1 VSKKGGDYAR
11 LHSAHF
17 EFVTTDLKTD
27 EEAKRF
33 LAQSGRFGLSADAID
48 RIDPLVCLGTFSMDD
63 CEELLLVQEK
73 DRSREA
79 QRPQH
84 DHHPET
90 TTITEEDGDV
100 EQHSHDA
107 SEGDLCCHP
116 SNNGQQ
122 QQVVEEGQWTK
133 RKRGTGV

>member
-1 VSKKGGDYAR
+1 MSKKGGDYAR

-84 DHHPET
+84 DHHPA
-90 TTITEEDGDV
+90 TTINEEGGDV
-100 EQHSHDA
+100 EHSQDT
-107 SEGDLCCHP
+107 SEGGLCCLP

-122 QQVVEEGQWTK
+122 QQVVEEGKWTK